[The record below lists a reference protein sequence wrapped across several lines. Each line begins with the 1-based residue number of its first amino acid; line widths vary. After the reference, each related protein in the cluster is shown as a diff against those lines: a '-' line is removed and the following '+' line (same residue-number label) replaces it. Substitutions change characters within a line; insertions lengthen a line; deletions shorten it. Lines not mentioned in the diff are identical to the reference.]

1 MNFNEEE
8 MILIILLLT
17 IGKIYIEKCHKKT
30 ANYKFDLN
38 KSIFDSKNPEITAI
52 KDGEEKIYPAFP
64 FGMYSSEKEEFI
76 WFYDTDSISS
86 FIQNNRYTYGN
97 YKLYEKLLTPRV
109 NIDEKNY
116 MALVA
121 LFVIIIEDLN
131 KNVKN
136 SPYISYNPVLF
147 SDPDKKLEFFIL
159 VKLDINC
166 KYNFSTF
173 HTFVDKIEIVQMLR
187 DKELEESKN
196 PSEKLLGYN
205 KFKKK
210 VKVTL
215 IKYTNVLSKKIKK
228 NLHFTFT
235 GNLPKKLSKIL
246 TKKLSHL
253 TRKLI

>member
-17 IGKIYIEKCHKKT
+17 IGKIPIEKCHKKT
-30 ANYKFDLN
+30 ANYNFKLTKD
-38 KSIFDSKNPEITAI
+38 IFDSKNPEITAI

-64 FGMYSSEKEEFI
+64 FGMYNREKEVFM
-76 WFYDTDSISS
+76 WFFDTDSISS
-86 FIQNNRYTYGN
+86 FIKNNSDVYGN
-97 YKLYEKLLTPRV
+97 YKLYEKLLTTYV

-121 LFVIIIEDLN
+121 LFVIIVENLN
-131 KNVKN
+131 KNFKN

-147 SDPDKKLEFFIL
+147 SDPDGKSEFFIL

-173 HTFVDKIEIVQMLR
+173 YSFVDKIEIVQMLR
-187 DKELEESKN
+187 DKELEASKN

-235 GNLPKKLSKIL
+235 GNLPKKLS
-246 TKKLSHL
+246 HL